1 MIDLAGIMGLHS
13 MINQEQYHHAV
24 ADKFDNEVK
33 DLFISLPIA
42 FNVHPIHKFYQ
53 MIFRYLYG
61 QFHPFYFFL
70 SESQKIYI
78 FMKTNLFFV

>member
-33 DLFISLPIA
+33 ELFISLPIA
-42 FNVHPIHKFYQ
+42 FK
-53 MIFRYLYG
+53 MIYG
-61 QFHPFYFFL
+61 R
-70 SESQKIYI
+70 SI
-78 FMKTNLFFV
+78 